1 MPSIVQAIRLAVND
15 AYKADPTL
23 FDKLREGATKAG
35 IIHQKYG
42 FEVENPDQL
51 FWLLHFNQGVEPKD
65 TVWPAAEYGDFSEAL
80 SRITIDEQKVY
91 LPFEQFPRE
100 IVGAPVTDIGILT
113 LKEGVK
119 VEEFKKI
126 IDPFR
131 ASLAGKVPG
140 YHGSAWSV
148 DSTNDRKIF
157 LFAGWDS
164 IEAQVKF
171 NETPEFAKYKSEAFP
186 LFDSATP
193 PKVLHVKFN

>member
-1 MPSIVQAIRLAVND
+1 MQ
-15 AYKADPTL
+15 
-23 FDKLREGATKAG
+23 
-35 IIHQKYG
+35 
-42 FEVENPDQL
+42 
-51 FWLLHFNQGVEPKD
+51 
-65 TVWPAAEYGDFSEAL
+65 
-80 SRITIDEQKVY
+80 
-91 LPFEQFPRE
+91 
-100 IVGAPVTDIGILT
+100 GILT

-164 IEAQVKF
+164 IEVSLVLAQRL
-171 NETPEFAKYKSEAFP
+171 T
-186 LFDSATP
+186 
-193 PKVLHVKFN
+193 